1 MNNGI
6 ITIAE
11 LSGNLHQLT
20 VCLPIAFTEQFY
32 PRDDMTVWGQQL
44 DPGWGAPH
52 VDRHDG
58 ASYRCKSL
66 TVRSIERCEQV
77 LQSILQE
84 VERAKAH
91 LLRRKTHQIVLDL
104 TPGNHTIVT
113 SDLRNGEPNRP
124 F

>member
-11 LSGNLHQLT
+11 LSGNHYQLT

-32 PRDDMTVWGQQL
+32 PRDDVAVWGQQL
-44 DPGWGAPH
+44 GLGWGALH
-52 VDRHDG
+52 VDQHGG
-58 ASYRCKSL
+58 ASYRCQSL
-66 TVRSIERCEQV
+66 TFRTIERCEQV
-77 LQSILQE
+77 LQSVLQE

-91 LLRRKTHQIVLDL
+91 LLTRKTHQIVLDL
-104 TPGNHTIVT
+104 TPGNHTVVT
-113 SDLRNGEPNRP
+113 NDLRNGEPNRP